1 MTRGRL
7 CERVE
12 RVSGREEDHAR
23 MPEKSRRDRSSLQK
37 PISSQLQINSQYVQK
52 MAVKRLTILRERGI
66 YELLVQRTGRA
77 I

>member
-1 MTRGRL
+1 M

-23 MPEKSRRDRSSLQK
+23 MPEESRRDSSSLQK
-37 PISSQLQINSQYVQK
+37 PIPRQLQSNSKDVQK
-52 MAVKRLTILRERGI
+52 MTVKGLTIFRERGI